1 MSSEMTLRTDA
12 GFELAFEHAPI
23 GMAVLDLAG
32 RILRVNEAFATLLG
46 LPVDAL
52 EGRFFF
58 ERRYDGVAEDIA
70 AGLQMSTGERG
81 FYQAERRWER
91 PDGTSGWVLVSA
103 RTVFEGGEPQY
114 AVASLLDISERKTT
128 EEALAA
134 SERRFRT
141 LATHS
146 PDGVFLMGPNG
157 EMRWSNSEMEEIL
170 GLPLA
175 RQIGDGWAGAVHADD
190 RDAALDRARASL
202 RAAADLRIEFRV
214 VHPDDHVRWVDVQ
227 AGPVLDS
234 KGDVTAWVGSME
246 DVTSEREARQAL
258 ATREAEFRLLAEHSS
273 DFLSRHAPDGTYR
286 YASPVSQ
293 ALLGYAPADL
303 IDRTPFEHV
312 HEQDFSLLDQ
322 AFNRAR
328 NGGRATASYRMTCG
342 DGEVRWFESTLRGVA
357 AEGGATPTEIVSVTR
372 DISTR
377 KEAELEL
384 TRLAMRDA
392 LTGLPNRILFSDRL
406 DLALRRSRRRKPASI
421 AVYFLD
427 LDRFKLVNDS
437 LGHAVGD
444 RLLCE
449 VARRLKHV
457 LRPGD
462 TVARFGGD
470 EFTVLCEDVIGEL
483 EAVAIAQRIVE
494 VFQEPF
500 HLEGADELFVNT
512 SVGIALSGG
521 RDDTADGLLRDAD
534 AAMYRAKELGRGR
547 FELFD
552 AAMRA
557 HAREQLDLEN
567 ALRRAAERGE
577 LRLHYQPMATI
588 AGGEVIAFEALARW
602 EHAERGMLCPDTF
615 IPLAED
621 TGMIVP
627 VGAWV
632 LREACREAARWRA
645 DGNDDVT
652 VSVNLSAR
660 QLTQPDIVGTVFEAL
675 EESGLPGEA
684 LWLELTETAV
694 MSAGPEISARLTE
707 LKALGVRLAIDDF
720 GAGYT
725 SLSHLRRFPIDMLK
739 LDKAFVQGLGRE
751 KRDAS
756 IAEAVITLARALGM
770 TTVAE
775 GIETAEQL
783 QVLEELGCDLGQGWL
798 FAPAQPPGDAAAL
811 MGKRLLPH

>member
-1 MSSEMTLRTDA
+1 MGVQMPLRTDA
-12 GFELAFEHAPI
+12 TFAQAFEHAPV
-23 GMAVLDLAG
+23 GMALVSLEGVFLHVNRALADLLSVPRERLEGQPFHELGYEGVEDDLAT
-32 RILRVNEAFATLLG
+32 A
-46 LPVDAL
+46 
-52 EGRFFF
+52 
-58 ERRYDGVAEDIA
+58 
-70 AGLQMSTGERG
+70 LQMRAGQLDR
-81 FYQAERRWER
+81 FQAERRWER
-91 PDGTSGWVLVSA
+91 DNGVATWVLVTGSL
-103 RTVFEGGEPQY
+103 VYDDGEPQY
-114 AVASLLDISERKTT
+114 AVAQVLDISERKLT
-128 EEALAA
+128 EEALTA

-146 PDGVFLMGPNG
+146 PQGVFLMSPRGKL
-157 EMRWSNSEMEEIL
+157 RWANA
-170 GLPLA
+170 GLQAIFGLSLA
-175 RQIGDGWAGAVHADD
+175 EQLGDGWTDGVHPDD
-190 RDAALDRARASL
+190 RDATLAKARAAL
-202 RAAADLRIEFRV
+202 RAGEEILLEFRV
-214 VHPDDHVRWVDVQ
+214 LRADGSIRWVHVHT
-227 AGPVLDS
+227 GPVRDRQ
-234 KGDVTAWVGSME
+234 GTVTAWVGSME

-258 ATREAEFRLLAEHSS
+258 ATREAEFRMLAEHSS

-286 YASPVSQ
+286 YASPASQ
-293 ALLGYAPADL
+293 TLLGVPPRDL
-303 IDRTPFEHV
+303 LGGTPFDLV
-312 HEQDFSLLDQ
+312 HEQDFSLLVEAFARAQ
-322 AFNRAR
+322 A
-328 NGGRATASYRMTCG
+328 GGRTTASYRMRCG
-342 DGEVRWFESTLRGVA
+342 DGETRWFESTLRGVA
-357 AEGGATPTEIVSVTR
+357 AGDGTAPAEIVAVTR

-449 VARRLKHV
+449 VARRLQNV

-470 EFTVLCEDVIGEL
+470 EFTILCEDVIGEL
-483 EAVAIAQRIVE
+483 EAVAIAQRVVE
-494 VFQEPF
+494 IFREPF
-500 HLEGADELFVNT
+500 QLEGADELFVNT

-521 RDDTADGLLRDAD
+521 RDDSAEGLLRDAD

-557 HAREQLDLEN
+557 HARERLGLEN

-577 LRLHYQPMATI
+577 LRLHYQPMAAI
-588 AGGEVIAFEALARW
+588 ESGAIVAFEALARW
-602 EHAERGMLCPDTF
+602 EHADRGMLCPDTF

-632 LREACREAARWRA
+632 LREACLEAARWRA
-645 DGNDDVT
+645 AGHEDIAM
-652 VSVNLSAR
+652 SVNISPR
-660 QLTQPDIVGTVFEAL
+660 QLAQPDIVGTVFDAL
-675 EESGLPGEA
+675 HESGLPGDA
-684 LWLELTETAV
+684 LVLELTETAV

-756 IAEAVITLARALGM
+756 IAEAVISLAHALGM

-775 GIETAEQL
+775 GIETPEQL
-783 QVLEELGCDLGQGWL
+783 QVLTELGCDLGQGWL
-798 FAPAQPPGDAAAL
+798 FARAAPPADAAAL
-811 MGKRLLPH
+811 IGRPLLRA

>member
-1 MSSEMTLRTDA
+1 MPLRTDA
-12 GFELAFEHAPI
+12 SFMQAFEHAPV
-23 GMAVLDLAG
+23 GTALLDLDG
-32 RILRVNEAFATLLG
+32 TLLRVNRAFANLLG
-46 LPVDAL
+46 MPREDV
-52 EGRFFF
+52 EGRSFAGLGY
-58 ERRYDGVAEDIA
+58 EGARDDMA
-70 AGLQMSTGERG
+70 AGLRMRAGQLDR
-81 FYQAERRWER
+81 FQAERRWSR
-91 PDGTSGWVLVSA
+91 PDGTSGWVLVTASL
-103 RTVFEGGEPQY
+103 VPGEDGEPLY
-114 AVASLLDISERKTT
+114 AIAHLLDISERKLT
-128 EEALAA
+128 EEALTA

-146 PDGVFLMGPNG
+146 PHGVFLMSPRGKL
-157 EMRWSNSEMEEIL
+157 RWSNDGMQAIM

-175 RQIGDGWAGAVHADD
+175 RQLGDGWTDAVHPAD
-190 RDAALDRARASL
+190 RDSALATARTAL
-202 RAAADLRIEFRV
+202 RDGTELRFEFRV
-214 VHPDDHVRWVDVQ
+214 LREDGTVRWVDVQ
-227 AGPVLDS
+227 TGPVRNRE
-234 KGDVTAWVGSME
+234 GAITAWVGSME
-246 DVTSEREARQAL
+246 DVTSEREARHEL
-258 ATREAEFRLLAEHSS
+258 ATREAEFRMLAEHSS

-286 YASPVSQ
+286 YASPACQ
-293 ALLGYAPADL
+293 TLLGLAPSQL
-303 IDRTPFEHV
+303 LKRTPFELV
-312 HEQDFSLLDQ
+312 HEQDFAVLGE
-322 AFNRAR
+322 AFQRAQR
-328 NGGRATASYRMTCG
+328 GGRATASYRMTCG

-357 AEGGATPTEIVSVTR
+357 GEDSATPTEIVAVTR

-444 RLLCE
+444 LLLCE
-449 VARRLKHV
+449 VARRLKHA

-470 EFTVLCEDVIGEL
+470 EFTVLCEDVVGEL

-500 HLEGADELFVNT
+500 NLEGTDELFVNT

-521 RDDTADGLLRDAD
+521 RDDSAEGLLRDAD

-567 ALRRAAERGE
+567 ALRRAGERGE
-577 LRLHYQPMATI
+577 LRLHFQPMTDI
-588 AGGEVIAFEALARW
+588 HTGEVISFEALARW

-632 LREACREAARWRA
+632 LREACLEAARWRENGHH
-645 DGNDDVT
+645 DMT
-652 VSVNLSAR
+652 VSVNLSPR
-660 QLTQPDIVGTVFEAL
+660 QLVQPDIVATVYDALHEA
-675 EESGLPGEA
+675 GLPGDA

-707 LKALGVRLAIDDF
+707 LKALGCRLAIDDF

-725 SLSHLRRFPIDMLK
+725 SLSHLRRFPIDVLK

-756 IAEAVITLARALGM
+756 IAEAVISLAHALGM

-775 GIETAEQL
+775 GIETTDQL
-783 QVLEELGCDLGQGWL
+783 RVLTELGCDLGQGWL
-798 FAPAQPPGDAAAL
+798 FARAQPSADAAAL
-811 MGKRLLPH
+811 MGGRLLPV

>member
-1 MSSEMTLRTDA
+1 MTLRTDA
-12 GFELAFEHAPI
+12 GFELAFQHAPV
-23 GMAVLDLAG
+23 GMALVDLDG
-32 RILRVNEAFATLLG
+32 RLLRVNGAFAKLLG
-46 LPVDAL
+46 VPGQEL
-52 EGRFFF
+52 EGRMFF
-58 ERRYDGVAEDIA
+58 EFPYEGVEEDVA
-70 AGLQMSTGERG
+70 AGLRMRAGELG
-81 FYQAERRWER
+81 QHQAERRWQR
-91 PDGTSGWVLVSA
+91 ADGTSGWVLMTVSL
-103 RTVFEGGEPQY
+103 VFEDGEPQY
-114 AVASLLDISERKTT
+114 AVSSLLDISERKIT
-128 EEALAA
+128 EEALTA

-146 PDGVFLMGPNG
+146 PDGVFLMSPRGK
-157 EMRWSNSEMEEIL
+157 MRWSNVEMEDIL

-175 RQIGDGWAGAVHADD
+175 RQIGDGWTKAIHPDD
-190 RDAALDRARASL
+190 REAALERARAAL
-202 RAAADLRIEFRV
+202 RATEDLRLEFRV
-214 VHPDDHVRWVDVQ
+214 VHGDGSVRWVDVQ
-227 AGPVLDS
+227 TGPVRDRE
-234 KGDVTAWVGSME
+234 GNVTAWVGSME

-258 ATREAEFRLLAEHSS
+258 ATREAEFRMLAEHSS

-286 YASPVSQ
+286 YASPACQ
-293 ALLGYAPADL
+293 TLLGIGPADL
-303 IDRTPFEHV
+303 LGRTPFELV
-312 HEQDFSLLDQ
+312 HEQDFSMLGE
-322 AFNRAR
+322 AFTRVR
-328 NGGRATASYRMTCG
+328 HGGRVTASYRMTCG

-357 AEGGATPTEIVSVTR
+357 AEGSPTPTEIVSVTR

-392 LTGLPNRILFSDRL
+392 LTGLPNRTLFSDRL
-406 DLALRRSRRRKPASI
+406 DLALRRARRRKPASI

-470 EFTVLCEDVIGEL
+470 EFTVLCEDVVGEL

-494 VFQEPF
+494 VFHEPF
-500 HLEGADELFVNT
+500 QLEGADELFVNT
-512 SVGIALSGG
+512 SVGIALSGS

-588 AGGEVIAFEALARW
+588 GGGDIIAFEALARW

-632 LREACREAARWRA
+632 LREACHEAARWRA
-645 DGNDDVT
+645 DGHEDVT
-652 VSVNLSAR
+652 ISVNLSPR
-660 QLTQPDIVGTVFEAL
+660 QLAQPDIVSTVYDAL
-675 EESGLPGEA
+675 EESGLPGES

-694 MSAGPEISARLTE
+694 MGAGPEISARLTE

-725 SLSHLRRFPIDMLK
+725 SLSHLRRFPIDVLK

-756 IAEAVITLARALGM
+756 IAEAVISLARALGM

-783 QVLEELGCDLGQGWL
+783 AVLEELGCDLGQGWL
-798 FAPAQPPGDAAAL
+798 FARAQPAGDAAAL
-811 MGKRLLPH
+811 MGERLLPL

>member
-1 MSSEMTLRTDA
+1 MPLRTDA
-12 GFELAFEHAPI
+12 SFAQAFEYAPV
-23 GMAVLDLAG
+23 GMTMVSLDGTLVKVNRAFADLLGMPREQLEGMPFYELGYEGVEQDLATG
-32 RILRVNEAFATLLG
+32 LRMR
-46 LPVDAL
+46 
-52 EGRFFF
+52 EGELDRF
-58 ERRYDGVAEDIA
+58 
-70 AGLQMSTGERG
+70 
-81 FYQAERRWER
+81 QAERRWHR
-91 PDGTSGWVLVSA
+91 SNGMSGWVLITGSLVY
-103 RTVFEGGEPQY
+103 EDGEPRY
-114 AVASLLDISERKTT
+114 AIAQILAISERKLT
-128 EEALAA
+128 EEALTA

-146 PDGVFLMGPNG
+146 PHGVFLMSARGKL
-157 EMRWSNSEMEEIL
+157 RWSNAGMETIF
-170 GLPLA
+170 GLSLPHQL
-175 RQIGDGWAGAVHADD
+175 GDGWADAIHPDD
-190 RDAALDRARASL
+190 RDDTLDRARVGL
-202 RAAADLRIEFRV
+202 RSGRELDLEFRV
-214 VHPDDHVRWVDVQ
+214 LRSEGSVRWVDVRT
-227 AGPVLDS
+227 GPVRDRE
-234 KGDVTAWVGSME
+234 GTITAWVGSIE
-246 DVTSEREARQAL
+246 DVTSEREARHAL
-258 ATREAEFRLLAEHSS
+258 ATREAEFRMLAEHSS

-286 YASPVSQ
+286 YASPACQ
-293 ALLGYAPADL
+293 TLLGIAPGDL
-303 IDRTPFEHV
+303 LGRTPFELV
-312 HEQDFSLLDQ
+312 KEQDYALLGD
-322 AFNRAR
+322 AFARAQG
-328 NGGRATASYRMTCG
+328 GGRATVSYRAKCG
-342 DGEVRWFESTLRGVA
+342 DGEVRWFESTLRGVGD
-357 AEGGATPTEIVSVTR
+357 EGSATPTEIVSVTR

-449 VARRLKHV
+449 VARRLNST

-470 EFTVLCEDVIGEL
+470 EFTVLCEDVVGEL

-500 HLEGADELFVNT
+500 NLEGADELFVNT

-521 RDDTADGLLRDAD
+521 RDDSAEGLLRDAD

-557 HAREQLDLEN
+557 HARERLGLEN

-577 LRLHYQPMATI
+577 LRLHFQPMATI
-588 AGGEVIAFEALARW
+588 EGGDVIAFEALARW

-632 LREACREAARWRA
+632 LREACMEAARWRA
-645 DGNDDVT
+645 DAGKEDIA
-652 VSVNLSAR
+652 VSVNLSPR
-660 QLTQPDIVGTVFEAL
+660 QLAQPDIVGTVFDAL
-675 EESGLPGEA
+675 DESGLPGDA

-725 SLSHLRRFPIDMLK
+725 SLSHLRRFPIDVLK

-756 IAEAVITLARALGM
+756 IAEAVISLAHALGM

-783 QVLEELGCDLGQGWL
+783 DVLRDLGCDHGQGWL
-798 FAPAQPPGDAAAL
+798 FARAQPVAEATRLVGE
-811 MGKRLLPH
+811 RLLPV

>member
-1 MSSEMTLRTDA
+1 
-12 GFELAFEHAPI
+12 
-23 GMAVLDLAG
+23 
-32 RILRVNEAFATLLG
+32 
-46 LPVDAL
+46 
-52 EGRFFF
+52 
-58 ERRYDGVAEDIA
+58 
-70 AGLQMSTGERG
+70 
-81 FYQAERRWER
+81 
-91 PDGTSGWVLVSA
+91 
-103 RTVFEGGEPQY
+103 
-114 AVASLLDISERKTT
+114 
-128 EEALAA
+128 
-134 SERRFRT
+134 
-141 LATHS
+141 
-146 PDGVFLMGPNG
+146 
-157 EMRWSNSEMEEIL
+157 
-170 GLPLA
+170 
-175 RQIGDGWAGAVHADD
+175 
-190 RDAALDRARASL
+190 
-202 RAAADLRIEFRV
+202 
-214 VHPDDHVRWVDVQ
+214 
-227 AGPVLDS
+227 
-234 KGDVTAWVGSME
+234 
-246 DVTSEREARQAL
+246 
-258 ATREAEFRLLAEHSS
+258 
-273 DFLSRHAPDGTYR
+273 
-286 YASPVSQ
+286 
-293 ALLGYAPADL
+293 
-303 IDRTPFEHV
+303 
-312 HEQDFSLLDQ
+312 
-322 AFNRAR
+322 
-328 NGGRATASYRMTCG
+328 
-342 DGEVRWFESTLRGVA
+342 
-357 AEGGATPTEIVSVTR
+357 
-372 DISTR
+372 
-377 KEAELEL
+377 
-384 TRLAMRDA
+384 MRDA

-449 VARRLKHV
+449 VARRLQNV

-494 VFQEPF
+494 VFREPF
-500 HLEGADELFVNT
+500 QLEGADELFVNT

-521 RDDTADGLLRDAD
+521 RGDSADGLLRDAD
-534 AAMYRAKELGRGR
+534 AAMYRAKDLGRGR

-557 HAREQLDLEN
+557 HARERLGLEN

-577 LRLHYQPMATI
+577 LRLHYQPMASIET
-588 AGGEVIAFEALARW
+588 GEIIAFEALARW

-632 LREACREAARWRA
+632 LREACIEAARWRA
-645 DGNDDVT
+645 RGYNQIT
-652 VSVNLSAR
+652 VSVNISPR
-660 QLTQPDIVGTVFEAL
+660 QLAQSDIVGTVFDAL
-675 EESGLPGEA
+675 HESGLPGDA

-725 SLSHLRRFPIDMLK
+725 SLSHLRWFPIDVLK

-756 IAEAVITLARALGM
+756 IAEAVIGLAHALGM

-775 GIETAEQL
+775 GIETPEQL
-783 QVLEELGCDLGQGWL
+783 HVLAELGCDLGQGWL
-798 FAPAQPPGDAAAL
+798 FAPAAPPQDAAAL
-811 MGKRLLPH
+811 MGARLLPA

>member
-1 MSSEMTLRTDA
+1 MGDQMLQRTDA
-12 GFELAFEHAPI
+12 SFAQAFEHAPV
-23 GMAVLDLAG
+23 GTALVNLDGTLM
-32 RILRVNEAFATLLG
+32 RVNRAFADLLG
-46 LPVDAL
+46 LPRERL
-52 EGRFFF
+52 EGRPFY
-58 ERRYDGVAEDIA
+58 ELAYDGVQEDLA
-70 AGLQMSTGERG
+70 NALRMRDGALTR
-81 FYQAERRWER
+81 FQAERRWER
-91 PDGTSGWVLVSA
+91 SNGMSGWVLLTGSLVCEDDTP
-103 RTVFEGGEPQY
+103 RY
-114 AVASLLDISERKTT
+114 AVAQIFDISERKLT
-128 EEALAA
+128 EEALTA

-146 PDGVFLMGPNG
+146 PHGVFLMSPRGKL
-157 EMRWSNSEMEEIL
+157 RWSNTGMHRIF
-170 GLPLA
+170 GLSLA
-175 RQIGDGWAGAVHADD
+175 DQLGDGWTEA
-190 RDAALDRARASL
+190 
-202 RAAADLRIEFRV
+202 
-214 VHPDDHVRWVDVQ
+214 VHPDDREATLARARDVLRQGEGIELEFRVLRGDGSVRLVDVT
-227 AGPVLDS
+227 AGPVHDRE
-234 KGDVTAWVGSME
+234 GAITAWVGSME

-258 ATREAEFRLLAEHSS
+258 ATREAEFRMLAEHSS
-273 DFLSRHAPDGTYR
+273 DFLSRHAPDGTYL
-286 YASPVSQ
+286 YASPACQ
-293 ALLGYAPADL
+293 TLLGVAPKNL
-303 IDRTPFEHV
+303 LDRTPFELV
-312 HEQDFSLLDQ
+312 HEQDFALLGEAFTKAQ
-322 AFNRAR
+322 A
-328 NGGRATASYRMTCG
+328 GGRATASYRMKCG
-342 DGEVRWFESTLRGVA
+342 DGELRWFESTLRGVA
-357 AEGGATPTEIVSVTR
+357 AEGSTTPTEIVAVTR

-406 DLALRRSRRRKPASI
+406 DLALRRSYRRKPASV

-449 VARRLKHV
+449 VARRLQGV

-470 EFTVLCEDVIGEL
+470 EFTILCEDVVGEL
-483 EAVAIAQRIVE
+483 EAVAIAQRVVE
-494 VFQEPF
+494 VFLEPF
-500 HLEGADELFVNT
+500 QLDGADELFVNT

-521 RDDTADGLLRDAD
+521 RGDSADGLLRDAD

-557 HAREQLDLEN
+557 HARERLGLEN

-577 LRLHYQPMATI
+577 LRLHYQPMTSI
-588 AGGEVIAFEALARW
+588 DTGDIVAFEALARW
-602 EHAERGMLCPDTF
+602 DHAERGMLCPDTF

-632 LREACREAARWRA
+632 LHEACEEAARWRA
-645 DGNDDVT
+645 RGHDTVA
-652 VSVNLSAR
+652 VSVNISPR
-660 QLTQPDIVGTVFEAL
+660 QLAQPDIVGTVFDAL
-675 EESGLPGEA
+675 HESGLPGDA
-684 LWLELTETAV
+684 LWLELTETPV

-725 SLSHLRRFPIDMLK
+725 SLSHLRRFPIDVLK
-739 LDKAFVQGLGRE
+739 LDQAFVQGLGRE

-756 IAEAVITLARALGM
+756 IAEAVIGLAHALGM

-775 GIETAEQL
+775 GIETPDQL
-783 QVLEELGCDLGQGWL
+783 DALRELGCDLGQGWL

-811 MGKRLLPH
+811 MGERLLPT